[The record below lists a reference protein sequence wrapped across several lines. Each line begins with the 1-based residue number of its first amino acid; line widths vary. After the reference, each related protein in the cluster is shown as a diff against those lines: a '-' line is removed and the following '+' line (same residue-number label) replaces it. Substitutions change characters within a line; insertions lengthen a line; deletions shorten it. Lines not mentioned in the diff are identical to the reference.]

1 MFRSGLNVGLKKQK
15 FCGALI
21 LVMILCF
28 SFKPVFA
35 QQEPHYTQYALNQ
48 FIINPALAGIE
59 NYTDVKISHRHQWV
73 GLQDAPV
80 TTYLTIHGPIGKA
93 DDRIT
98 ATSYAMPG
106 ENPRGENYWQQ
117 YTAAK
122 PHHGIGL
129 KIINDRTGPLN
140 RLGAYVAYAYHIG
153 ITARTSLAAGFEAG
167 VRNLSLNR
175 SKLDFG
181 SANPVDPAVYTSGDI
196 NSVKPDFGA
205 GLYLYSPDYFI
216 GLSAQQIIPQNVYF
230 SDLRVKAAQ
239 SKLVPH
245 IFATAGYRFMLNDD
259 FSALPSVMLKLVSP
273 VPAQVDLNCKVQYR
287 DLVWAGLSVRP
298 TDGFAGM
305 LGINVS
311 NTFNVGYSYDY
322 TTSALNTLSKGT
334 HEILVGFLLGNR
346 YGDWCPRNVW

>member
-1 MFRSGLNVGLKKQK
+1 MMVCVKRYQWRRVL
-15 FCGALI
+15 AL
-21 LVMILCF
+21 LTVMVSAMLQLA
-28 SFKPVFA
+28 A
-35 QQEPHYTQYALNQ
+35 QQAPHYTQYMLNQ

-98 ATSYAMPG
+98 ATSYEMPG

-129 KIINDRTGPLN
+129 KIINDRTGPLS
-140 RLGAYVAYAYHIG
+140 RIGAYAAYAYHIG
-153 ITARTSLAAGFEAG
+153 ISAQTSLSAGFEAG
-167 VRNLSLNR
+167 VRKLSLNR

-181 SANPVDPAVYTSGDI
+181 SANPIDPAVYASGDI

-205 GLYLYSPDYFI
+205 GIYLYSPDYFI
-216 GLSAQQIIPQNVYF
+216 GLSAQQVIPQNVYF
-230 SDLRVKAAQ
+230 SDLQVKATQ
-239 SKLVPH
+239 NKLVPH
-245 IFATAGYRFMLNDD
+245 IFATAGYRFQLNDD
-259 FSALPSVMLKLVSP
+259 FSALPSVMLKMVSP
-273 VPAQVDLNCKVQYR
+273 VPAQIDINCKVQYR
-287 DLVWAGLSVRP
+287 DLVWAGVSVRP
-298 TDGFAGM
+298 QDGFAGL
-305 LGINVS
+305 LGVNVS

-322 TTSALNTLSKGT
+322 TTSALNTISKGT
-334 HEILVGFLLGNR
+334 HEIMVGFLLGNR